1 MKKGGKLMDKN
12 KFEIVRLRMER
23 TAQALRDNN
32 MYCEC
37 ADNTQE
43 ALEILKDLIEED
55 DTVTVGGSMTL
66 FEAGVIDFLRDGQYE
81 FLDRYEKGISAEQLK
96 EIYRKA
102 FFSDVFITSTNA
114 VIENGELY
122 NVDGNGNR
130 VAAMI
135 YGPESVIVIAGYNKI
150 VKDLDEAKARVQSL
164 AAPANAVR
172 LGLNTPCTVTG
183 KCMNCKSESRICAD
197 TVIMARQRTKDRIK
211 VILVGEELGY

>member
-1 MKKGGKLMDKN
+1 MDKN

-102 FFSDVFITSTNA
+102 FFSDVFVTSTNA

-150 VKDLDEAKARVQSL
+150 VKDLDEAKTRVQSL

-172 LGLNTPCTVTG
+172 LGLSTPCTVTG

>member
-1 MKKGGKLMDKN
+1 MDKN

-66 FEAGVIDFLRDGQYE
+66 FEAGIIDFLRDGQYE
-81 FLDRYEKGISAEQLK
+81 FLDRYENGLSGEQIK

-114 VIENGELY
+114 ITENGELY

>member
-1 MKKGGKLMDKN
+1 MDKN

-150 VKDLDEAKARVQSL
+150 VKDLDEAKHVCKAL
-164 AAPANAVR
+164 ALLANAVR

-183 KCMNCKSESRICAD
+183 KCMNCKSESRICSRHGNYGSSAHK
-197 TVIMARQRTKDRIK
+197 RPHKSNSCW
-211 VILVGEELGY
+211 

>member
-1 MKKGGKLMDKN
+1 MDKN

-81 FLDRYEKGISAEQLK
+81 FLKK
-96 EIYRKA
+96 
-102 FFSDVFITSTNA
+102 
-114 VIENGELY
+114 
-122 NVDGNGNR
+122 
-130 VAAMI
+130 
-135 YGPESVIVIAGYNKI
+135 NK
-150 VKDLDEAKARVQSL
+150 KKQ
-164 AAPANAVR
+164 P
-172 LGLNTPCTVTG
+172 
-183 KCMNCKSESRICAD
+183 
-197 TVIMARQRTKDRIK
+197 
-211 VILVGEELGY
+211 

>member
-1 MKKGGKLMDKN
+1 MDSCKQSVIDKKIEKTIANLK
-12 KFEIVRLRMER
+12 
-23 TAQALRDNN
+23 ANN
-32 MYCEC
+32 M
-37 ADNTQE
+37 E
-43 ALEILKDLIEED
+43 AYFCRTKEDAALLAESLINSGDTIASGGSVSLVETGIMDLIKKKK
-55 DTVTVGGSMTL
+55 
-66 FEAGVIDFLRDGQYE
+66 YNY
-81 FLDRYEKGISAEQLK
+81 LDRAKEGITPEEIEQVYRGAFSA
-96 EIYRKA
+96 
-102 FFSDVFITSTNA
+102 DVYFTSANAIT
-114 VIENGELY
+114 ENGELY

-150 VKDLDEAKARVQSL
+150 VKDLDEAKTRVQSL

>member
-1 MKKGGKLMDKN
+1 MDKN

-164 AAPANAVR
+164 AAP
-172 LGLNTPCTVTG
+172 G
-183 KCMNCKSESRICAD
+183 KRSTFGA
-197 TVIMARQRTKDRIK
+197 
-211 VILVGEELGY
+211 